1 MPSRPPMPVSRD
13 LVRGYFGGSEQ
24 LVATAFVS
32 VDFTVELA
40 GSAVAACA
48 TGDACEGGA
57 RACAGH
63 R

>member
-1 MPSRPPMPVSRD
+1 MWRACSTHAFAAAAR
-13 LVRGYFGGSEQ
+13 LAT
-24 LVATAFVS
+24 VASSARSQQSGRYTMSLF
-32 VDFTVELA
+32 ELA

-48 TGDACEGGA
+48 SGDACEGGA